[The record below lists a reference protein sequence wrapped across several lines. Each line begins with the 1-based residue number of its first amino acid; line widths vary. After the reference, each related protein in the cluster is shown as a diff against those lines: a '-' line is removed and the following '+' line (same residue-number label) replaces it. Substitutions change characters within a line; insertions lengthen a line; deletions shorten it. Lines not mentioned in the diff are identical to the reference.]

1 MEFKRILGLDLGEKT
16 IGVAVSDPLGLTAQ
30 ALKTIR
36 RGKIERDLKELSE
49 LIEEL
54 NVSEIVIG
62 LPMNMNHTEGP
73 MAEKAREFGKLL
85 EETFQLPIVFQD
97 ERLSSVSAEQV
108 LIEGNIRRENR
119 KYYIDKIAASLI
131 LQTYLDLK

>member
-1 MEFKRILGLDLGEKT
+1 MEFKRVLGLDLGEKT

-30 ALKTIR
+30 AVKTIR
-36 RGKIERDLKELSE
+36 RGKIERDLKELEE
-49 LIEEL
+49 LIETYD
-54 NVSEIVIG
+54 VYEIVIG
-62 LPMNMNHTEGP
+62 LPINMNHTEGP
-73 MAEKAREFGKLL
+73 MAEKARAFGKLL
-85 EETFQLPIVFQD
+85 EETFQLPVIFQD
-97 ERLSSVSAEQV
+97 ERLSSISAEQV